1 MENKEIDLNK
11 KPIKVHYKQQ
21 EIEED
26 KQYQEE
32 LNKLTDSSFANANT
46 TRTIKNIRE
55 VLVSGLKKKY
65 KIKDK
70 EKLYKVLNELLKIHG
85 ISEENFDFMSTFST
99 FITEKLNDVSIDDNS
114 NKNEKSIK
122 GLLKDCEL
130 SIDKI
135 IGYDMLYRTM
145 KELYGQEEAKRLSCD
160 MYDFSLGLADSSN
173 ILLPYCW
180 ALDASKLVTT
190 GRNFGV
196 LPSKPA
202 KSVASYISALCETIH
217 QMSSHLAGAI
227 AVGTFFIDIAHLMI
241 YKQRISLEDLKTDK
255 KVRKNLENEFQQ
267 FVHSVNFLSRNG
279 SESPFT
285 NVSIFDKEKLE
296 GLIDKDNYGWYFP
309 KKFEVCFDNN
319 LRGLEVSD
327 EPTYKISNEDFKKFV
342 VDYIFEVQKVFIEFF
357 DKGDPLNNGLQYRFP
372 VCFPKDQ
379 DVIINGKLTTFGD
392 AFGEYDSGW
401 TSVDGLTTIYKNK
414 PIKINK
420 VYKGKSN
427 NFIKFNSSY
436 GTPITVTPE
445 HKLQLVSGE
454 LKCAKDINVGDRIN
468 LFCSV
473 NKTSIKDTI
482 LVSDYIPN
490 LYVLGYKVKLTDNT
504 KNLFKWNKT
513 EQAKGSLHNNFK
525 KSHPLDSIRKCK
537 DQDIIIKPKVE
548 FVKTAESKQ
557 KGAIKNAIVL
567 DEDFGRFLGLYYSE
581 GHNSNGE
588 IAFSLNKS
596 EVEYI
601 NFINTFVK
609 DKLGIKH
616 ITVRESKVHNGV
628 QVAINSRTLGILLD
642 NLIGKYCY
650 YKKLNSDLFE
660 TPVDF
665 RVGLLRGI
673 IEGDG
678 SVNDYAIL
686 LTTTSKEG
694 AYSIAY
700 LANSLGIRANIVE
713 PKQRVCSLN
722 NKLEHQQYEVNFKKY
737 DVFNYNYNLGKSI
750 NLKKTKCLNTSGY
763 LIKEK
768 IEYTVDVPETV
779 YSIEVDS
786 KEHLFQLPNGVITSN
801 CTVNL
806 SKHKI
811 NGGTSY
817 CIGNDNELLN
827 YIANKDISRY
837 NIFSSEGT
845 KVASC
850 CRLLSD
856 KDMLDMAGT
865 VNSFGGS
872 SISLG
877 SHRVVTVNFVRL
889 AYECD
894 SYTDYLKRLH
904 ERTESAAKIL
914 KAHRLLL
921 IKLND
926 LGLHPFLKNYWINL
940 SRMFS
945 TFGMMGVVEASKII
959 KEKFGNSDFDYIGDI
974 LSTYNSFCKE
984 MGDKYKFIWNIEEIP
999 GESFAVRLANSDK
1012 LIYGNPYNLD
1022 PLYSNQFV
1030 PLWEDATIYEK
1041 MQADGK
1047 YNKLLT
1053 GGGIVHI
1060 QVNSEITGTQAKNLI
1075 KQAVLCGCEHFALNA
1090 VYTKCLDCGLVVK
1103 DKTKHCPSCGSKNIE
1118 NYTRVVGFFVPVS
1131 SWNKVRRTWEFDRR
1145 TFVDLKNIG
1154 ANKNERHE
1162 TLK

>member
-1 MENKEIDLNK
+1 MTQDVNEIK
-11 KPIKVHYKQQ
+11 KPIKINYKPF
-21 EIEED
+21 EFED
-26 KQYQEE
+26 DNLYHEE
-32 LNKLTDSSFANANT
+32 LNKITDDTFANAAT
-46 TRTIKNIRE
+46 TKTIKNIRE
-55 VLVSGLKKKY
+55 VLVKTLKKKY
-65 KIKDK
+65 KITDK
-70 EKLYKVLNELLKIHG
+70 AKLTNIANELLKIHG
-85 ISEENFDFMSTFST
+85 LNEEKFDFIKSFST
-99 FITEKLNDVSIDDNS
+99 FMAEKLNDVSIDDNS

-130 SIDKI
+130 SADKI

-145 KELYGQEEAKRLSCD
+145 KELYGQDEAKFLSGE
-160 MYDFSLGLADSSN
+160 MYDYSLGLADSSN

-180 ALDASKLVTT
+180 ALDASKLVTS

-196 LPSKPA
+196 LPSKPC

-217 QMSSHLAGAI
+217 QMASHLAGAI
-227 AVGTFFIDIAHLMI
+227 AIGSFFLDITHLMV
-241 YKQRISLEDLKTDK
+241 YKQRISLKDLREDKRI
-255 KVRKNLENEFQQ
+255 RKQLENEFQQ

-285 NVSIFDKEKLE
+285 NVSIFDKEKLAA
-296 GLIDKDNYGWYFP
+296 LIDDDNYGWYFP
-309 KKFEVCFDNN
+309 KNTKVLVDND
-319 LRGLEVSD
+319 LGGEDYKLTD
-327 EPTYKISNEDFKKFV
+327 EEYKKFII
-342 VDYIFEVQKVFIEFF
+342 DYIFEAQKVFIEFF
-357 DKGDPLNNGLQYRFP
+357 DKGDPMNNGLQYRFP
-372 VCFPKDQ
+372 VCFPKEQ
-379 DVIINGKLTTFGD
+379 GVIINGKLTTFGD

-482 LVSDYIPN
+482 LVSDYISN

-504 KNLFKWNKT
+504 KNLFKWNNT

-525 KSHPLDSIRKCK
+525 KSHPLDSIRQCK
-537 DQDIIIKPKVE
+537 EQDIILKPKVE

-557 KGAIKNAIVL
+557 KGAIKNTIVL
-567 DEDFGRFLGLYYSE
+567 DEDFGRFLGLYYAE

-588 IAFSLNKS
+588 LAFSLNKS

-609 DKLGIKH
+609 DKLGIQH

-628 QVAINSRTLGILLD
+628 QVIINSRTLGLLLD

-650 YKKLNSDLFE
+650 HKKLNSDLFE
-660 TPVDF
+660 TPVNF

-678 SVNDYAIL
+678 SVTDYSIR

-700 LANSLGIRANIVE
+700 LANSLGIRANIIE

-737 DVFNYNYNLGKSI
+737 DVFNYNYNLGKST

-768 IEYTVDVPETV
+768 IEYKVDVPETV
-779 YSIEVDS
+779 YNIEVDS

-827 YIANKDISRY
+827 YITKKDIARY
-837 NIFSSEGT
+837 NIFTSEGT

-850 CRLLSD
+850 CRLISD
-856 KDMLDMAGT
+856 KDMLDMASS

-877 SHRVVTVNFVRL
+877 SHRVVTVNLARL
-889 AYECD
+889 AFEAD
-894 SYTDYLKRLH
+894 SYNDYLKRLH
-904 ERTESAAKIL
+904 ERTESAAKVL
-914 KAHRLLL
+914 KAHRVLLK
-921 IKLND
+921 KLNNM
-926 LGLHPFLKNYWINL
+926 GLHPFLKNYWINL

-945 TFGMMGVVEASKII
+945 TFGMMGVVEANQILT
-959 KEKFGNSDFDYIGDI
+959 EKFGTMDFDYTGDI
-974 LSTYNSFCKE
+974 LTHYNVFCKE
-984 MGDKYKFIWNIEEIP
+984 MGDKYGFIWNIEEIP
-999 GESFAVRLANSDK
+999 GESFSVRLAESDK

-1030 PLWEDATIYEK
+1030 PLWKDATIYEK
-1041 MQADGK
+1041 MEADGK
-1047 YNKLLT
+1047 YNRLLT

-1060 QVNSEITGTQAKNLI
+1060 QINSDVTPTQAKAIINY
-1075 KQAVLCGCEHFALNA
+1075 AVQCGCEHFALNA
-1090 VYTKCLDCGLVVK
+1090 VYTKCEDCGEVVK
-1103 DKTKHCPSCGSKNIE
+1103 DKTHHCPKCNSKNVI
-1118 NYTRVVGFFVPVS
+1118 NFTRVVGFFVPVS

-1145 TFVDLKNIG
+1145 TFVDL
-1154 ANKNERHE
+1154 NEIDKKGE
-1162 TLK
+1162 EQND